1 MKITI
6 KLNQNDFNSML
17 LNGAFLDKEY
27 EIKKVSIDDSH
38 LKDNEQYQMLTK
50 AAIKAYK
57 DKENYLYENQIK

>member
-27 EIKKVSIDDSH
+27 EIKKVSIDDNH
-38 LKDNEQYQMLTK
+38 LKDNEQYQRLTK

-57 DKENYLYENQIK
+57 DKENYLYENQNK